1 MRVSNLDVM
10 PYRISLALVVIAWL
24 TGPASAAPK
33 GGQVV
38 AGDARIVQSR
48 PHHLDVVQRTGRAAI
63 NWRSFSI
70 GARERV
76 NFRQPSKQ
84 SATLNRVTG
93 QDISS
98 IQGRLTANGR
108 VFLVNPNGILFGK
121 GAQVDVGGLVASTAN
136 IGDEDFMAGRYAFKE
151 PGRPGSRVVNEGQ
164 INAAE
169 GGLVAFVAAGVEN
182 SGAITAR
189 LGRVALASGDAF
201 TLDLYGDELV
211 DVQVDDSTLEGLTD
225 SEGRPIDTL
234 VKQSGTIRADGG
246 EVLLTAA
253 RAQAAIDNVINMS
266 GIIRTRSIGKEN
278 GEIVLYGGG
287 EGKVQV
293 SGVLDAS
300 GRNAMESGGTVKV
313 LGDQVTLRDGARVD
327 VSGDRGGGQ
336 VLLGGDYQGKG
347 PVPRSRR
354 TVVERRARVKADALR
369 RGDGGKVIVWSD
381 GATNYH
387 GHISAKGGTEAGD
400 GGLIEVSG
408 KKHLKFRGDVNL
420 RAAQGAGGT
429 LLLDPENIVV
439 GKTVRASSIERI
451 LLTGA
456 TASLQADND
465 ITVEERIDG
474 TRISFR
480 PGGGLNLRAGNDIA
494 INNDIL
500 INNGAVMLRARNGDI
515 TMGSGPSNSITRGKG
530 VVIGTGTGDISMT
543 ARRDI
548 GVQDLATSGDIN
560 LTSTAGSVTLNQDLG
575 GVFGVNPQI
584 GGLSIG
590 AAKEALI
597 DGRIIAGG
605 PVTLSAPLVTLK
617 HSIFTSN
624 QDIVLGRS
632 GGEVILDPAGDEVL
646 PADADR
652 IASDAQGGRLEV
664 GRPISG
670 GADSV
675 VDVELISKQITLDTG
690 TTGAGDIKFLGELD
704 IEDTLRNA
712 FVQFTDGVDDPP
724 IDYVALR
731 LSAGTGNI
739 SFAEGIATR
748 ASTGGVR
755 VDDPNA
761 DPNSGSTNS
770 IDLTVET
777 GAGISFGLNAFVNS
791 FNANGIQIT
800 DGQPV
805 EIFHANINIEDTD
818 GNLPPIFPEPQLPG
832 RFGQTLGGGALGLAQ
847 VLGVASAVEDTQ
859 REDSAACEEGTGA
872 DGEEGG
878 AGGDCASPA
887 GGDVADLYVE
897 GTASPEGELPEVD

>member
-1 MRVSNLDVM
+1 MT
-10 PYRISLALVVIAWL
+10 YRIGVAVLVLAWL
-24 TGPASAAPK
+24 TASAYAAPQ

-38 AGDARIVQSR
+38 AGAARIVQSR
-48 PHHLDVVQRTGRAAI
+48 PHRLDVVQQTGRAAI
-63 NWRSFSI
+63 NWQSFSI

-76 NFRQPSKQ
+76 NFRQPSKH

-108 VFLVNPNGILFGK
+108 VFLVNPNGILLGK
-121 GAQVDVGGLVASTAN
+121 GAKVDVGGLVASTAN
-136 IGDEDFMAGRYAFKE
+136 IGDEDFMAGRYRFTE
-151 PGRPGSRVVNEGQ
+151 PGRPGSRVVNNGE

-169 GGLVAFVAAGVEN
+169 GGLVAFVAPGVEN

-201 TLDLYGDELV
+201 TLDLYGDQLV
-211 DVQVDDSTLEGLTD
+211 DVQVDASTLEGLTD

-234 VKQSGTIRADGG
+234 VKQRGTIQADGG

-266 GIIRTRSIGKEN
+266 GIIRTRSVGREK
-278 GEIVLYGGG
+278 GEIVLYGGA

-313 LGDQVTLRDGARVD
+313 LGDQVALRAGARVD
-327 VSGDRGGGQ
+327 VSGDRGGGK
-336 VLLGGDYQGKG
+336 VLLGGAYQGKG
-347 PVPRSRR
+347 TVPRSSR

-387 GHISAKGGTEAGD
+387 GHISAKGGAVAGD

-408 KKHLKFRGDVNL
+408 KKDLTFRGDVDL

-439 GKTVRASSIERI
+439 GKTVRASNIERI

-456 TASLQADND
+456 TASLQADNN
-465 ITVEERIDG
+465 ITVKERIDG

-500 INNGAVMLRARNGDI
+500 TNNGAVTLRAGNGDI
-515 TMGSGPSNSITRGKG
+515 TMGSGPPNSIKHGKG

-543 ARRDI
+543 AGRDI
-548 GVQDLATSGDIN
+548 GVQRLVTSGDIQIK
-560 LTSTAGSVTLNQDLG
+560 SRSGSVTLNRDLG
-575 GVFGVNPQI
+575 GPFKKNAQI
-584 GGLSIG
+584 GSLSID
-590 AAKEALI
+590 AAKDAVI
-597 DGRIIAGG
+597 DGQIIAGG

-617 HSIFTSN
+617 HSIFTN
-624 QDIVLGRS
+624 DQDIVLGQS
-632 GGEVILDPAGDEVL
+632 SGEVILDPAGDE
-646 PADADR
+646 
-652 IASDAQGGRLEV
+652 IATKKITARLEV
-664 GRPISG
+664 TDQQTGETTVISR
-670 GADSV
+670 DETLV
-675 VDVELISKQITLDTG
+675 TEQITVDTG
-690 TTGAGDIKFLGELD
+690 SKAGGNIQFLGEIDVPDELQNSSPTVTV
-704 IEDTLRNA
+704 ESTSGGTSG
-712 FVQFTDGVDDPP
+712 FCSSP
-724 IDYVALR
+724 ICYVSLS

-739 SFAEGIATR
+739 SFLGGIASRADPTDLGNPFR
-748 ASTGGVR
+748 GIPIGGDPDDFASTNT
-755 VDDPNA
+755 VDLQIE
-761 DPNSGSTNS
+761 SGAAVT
-770 IDLTVET
+770 
-777 GAGISFGLNAFVNS
+777 FGNDSFVNS
-791 FNANGIQIT
+791 FCFKGDCNASVSNLTRIHHERINLQVE
-800 DGQPV
+800 DGTQ
-805 EIFHANINIEDTD
+805 
-818 GNLPPIFPEPQLPG
+818 PPIFPEPNLSA
-832 RFGQTLGGGALGLAQ
+832 FGSRAGGSIGLSLANALA
-847 VLGVASAVEDTQ
+847 VASTVEDTQ
-859 REDSAACEEGTGA
+859 REDDAACEKGTGP

-897 GTASPEGELPEVD
+897 ESGSR